1 MKITN
6 TEAEIYV
13 LEHTKCK
20 SWDEF
25 GAIKMERYKYILI
38 EWDGLS
44 MELNYKG
51 VEQWMS
57 DNMPM
62 EGSTLDDFILNI
74 CDDDK
79 MDLINGLLNKKLCK

>member
-25 GAIKMERYKYILI
+25 GSIKMERYKYILI
-38 EWDGLS
+38 EWEGLS
-44 MELNYKG
+44 MELDYEE
-51 VEQWMS
+51 VSQWMS
-57 DNMPM
+57 KNMSM
-62 EGSTLDDFILNI
+62 GGTIMDDFILHI
-74 CDDDK
+74 CKADK
-79 MDLINGLLNKKLCK
+79 IDLINGFLSEKLCK